1 MRGWSQDSALAAVE
15 QLPPSVLLG
24 AGIAVLV
31 GMLGALA
38 RALFVDDV
46 RMRHR
51 EAPGPGLR
59 ALGHGP
65 LAGLAGG
72 AVVTAVPVAVSYRFF
87 WWVLGALT
95 LLPVTGSV
103 PQWDAAAITAAS
115 SALVGH
121 LGYGAALGAVHY
133 RLVARADPWWINRS
147 VAEAERVG
155 ARRTQTLGSAPALGE
170 LTVLIA
176 LTVPLLVVG

>member
-1 MRGWSQDSALAAVE
+1 M
-15 QLPPSVLLG
+15 
-24 AGIAVLV
+24 
-31 GMLGALA
+31 
-38 RALFVDDV
+38 
-46 RMRHR
+46 
-51 EAPGPGLR
+51 
-59 ALGHGP
+59 
-65 LAGLAGG
+65 
-72 AVVTAVPVAVSYRFF
+72 VTAVPVSVSYRFF

-95 LLPVTGSV
+95 LLPALTGSV
-103 PQWDAAAITAAS
+103 PQWDAAAITAAF

-155 ARRTQTLGSAPALGE
+155 ARRTQTLGSAPALRE